1 MGYNGNNRGRTHNW
15 SGVGD
20 KRHYN
25 WGLNLTARAMVA
37 PFAILSALSKIETT
51 PSSSIVEE
59 PVETFSHRNSVPSEL
74 IKALEN
80 KNDELH
86 INYRKVAFIKQD
98 IKNIKW
104 NIFLLGLDVIHR
116 KSNKRK
122 KQLLKYIVERR
133 ERLISPIDLTSFNVG
148 SSIKPDSVNGRVA
161 IHDTPQHNNSTFSLG
176 CLCKKSNEKKH
187 KEINYQPTLSIGT
200 RNWQMLVFEKAIFV
214 ENRKGFVLIPY
225 ENIKISYDSI
235 YNSGLT
241 RTYDYRVVQTNW
253 YHSRLDGGPDRR
265 FKENFQMYTI
275 IRHQATIS
283 VDGFPKSI
291 YLTFETPYDY
301 NVIAKAIE
309 NQKKVKQLKST
320 KKQKRTSGGMVI
332 VESLQ

>member
-20 KRHYN
+20 KRYYN

-37 PFAILSALSKIETT
+37 PFAILSALSKIETS

-59 PVETFSHRNSVPSEL
+59 PVETFSHRNSIPSEL

-86 INYRKVAFIKQD
+86 IDYRKVAFIKQD

-122 KQLLKYIVERR
+122 RQLLKYIVKRR
-133 ERLISPIDLTSFNVG
+133 ERLIKPIDLTNYNVG
-148 SSIKPDSVNGRVA
+148 SSIKPNSIIGRVA
-161 IHDTPQHNNSTFSLG
+161 IHDTPQQNNSTFSLG
-176 CLCKKSNEKKH
+176 CLCKKNNEKKH
-187 KEINYQPTLSIGT
+187 KGINYQPTLSIGT
-200 RNWQMLVFEKAIFV
+200 KKWQMLFFKKAVFV
-214 ENRKGFVLIPY
+214 ENKKGFVVIPY
-225 ENIKISYDSI
+225 KNLTISHDFV

-241 RTYDYRVVQTNW
+241 RTYDYRVVQTTW

-275 IRHQATIS
+275 LRHQATIS
-283 VDGFPKSI
+283 IDGFPKPM
-291 YLTFETPYDY
+291 YLMFETPYDY
-301 NVIAKAIE
+301 NAIAKVIEKQETKPSKKKKKSSGGISIIE
-309 NQKKVKQLKST
+309 NAQ
-320 KKQKRTSGGMVI
+320 
-332 VESLQ
+332 